1 MFKDLGIK
9 GRVLLLTLLP
19 TSLLAMVLG
28 GYFTWVQLSDMRAQL
43 IERGQLIAEQLAPLA
58 ATALARK
65 DTAVLNRIANEA
77 LDQPDVRA
85 VTFLDA
91 RQERLAHAGPSMLTV
106 APAGDASHLSMSTEL
121 DTTHFLLPVLGRHH
135 SLSGATEPDDERVL
149 GWVELELSHHGTL
162 LRGYRS
168 LFTSLLLI
176 AAGLGVTA
184 LLALRMSRAIN
195 APLELISQGVA
206 QLKEGRMETRLPPMG
221 SNELDELASGIN
233 RMAET
238 LQSAQEEMQHNIDQA
253 TEDVRQNLETIEIQ
267 NIELDLA
274 RKEALEASRIKSEFL
289 ANMSHE
295 IRTPLNGILGF
306 TNLLQKS
313 ELSPRQQ
320 DYLTTIQK
328 SAESLLGII
337 NEILDFSKIEAG
349 KLVLENLPFNL
360 RDLIQDALTMLAPAA
375 HEKQLELVSLVYRD
389 TPIQLQGDPQ
399 RLKQILTNLVGNA
412 IKFTQ
417 GGTVA
422 VRAMLEDESDDRAQL
437 RISVQDTGIGL
448 SEEDQQALFKAF
460 SQADNSLSRQAG
472 GTGLGLVI
480 SKRLIEQ
487 MGGEIGVD
495 STPGEG
501 AEFWISL
508 SLPKSRDD
516 NEEPGASWA
525 AGQRVALLEPQEL
538 TRRSLHHQLT
548 DFGLEVSEFADLDSL
563 QESLRNPPPG
573 QLPISLAVLG
583 VSAAIHPPEE
593 LSQSFWEFERLGCKT
608 LVLCPTTEQ
617 AQYHATLPDEQVE
630 AKPACT
636 RKLQR
641 KLQELLQVRPT
652 RSDKPHAMVSGRP
665 PRLLCVDDNPAN
677 LLLVQTLLSDLGA
690 QVTAVDSGYAALEVV
705 QRERFDL
712 VFMDVQMPGMDGRQ
726 ATEAIRRWEAE
737 REVSPVPVIALT
749 AHALSNE
756 KRALLQAGM
765 DDYLTKPIDEQQL
778 AQVVLKWTGLSLG
791 QSLASMSRAPQLGQL
806 SVLDPEEG
814 LRLAAGKAD
823 LAADML
829 AMLLASERY
838 PLYLPLT
845 VRSLARSLGIQPT
858 PTQRELLQQQS
869 DLHYPL
875 RPLEISAPANPLN
888 IVWIVAESLRGDML
902 DPRYMPRLWDFSNRA
917 IRLDNHYSSGN
928 LTQMGV
934 FGMFYGLHGGYW
946 DAVLKAGQP
955 PVLMEV
961 LRQQNYQFRI
971 NAAQRFSYPPFD
983 RSVFVNLRPQDLH
996 VLDSPEPAWQR
1007 DARNTDD
1014 LLRFVDRRLPD
1025 RPFFACLFLESSHAN
1040 YSFRDETAKI
1050 RPYLVNFNYLTTDF
1064 QAQMPLIKN
1073 RYLNAVREVDTQIG
1087 RLLQHLE
1094 NQHLLENTAVVVLG
1108 DHGEEFMERSRWGH
1122 NTEFNRYQTGT
1133 VAVLSIPGQAPRAV
1147 RSITSHIDLPATL
1160 LPLLG
1165 VRNPPRDYSLGQ
1177 DLLAADYHRDYAV
1190 SADTTRIA
1198 YLGEGFKVSF
1208 PLRGADRHHGPVSD
1222 GDDRPLDVEQQEA
1235 IRGPLRAA
1243 RLELL
1248 QDLGRFSALP
1258 VGEEPSP
1265 RSLAT
1270 SLTP

>member
-1 MFKDLGIK
+1 
-9 GRVLLLTLLP
+9 
-19 TSLLAMVLG
+19 
-28 GYFTWVQLSDMRAQL
+28 
-43 IERGQLIAEQLAPLA
+43 
-58 ATALARK
+58 
-65 DTAVLNRIANEA
+65 
-77 LDQPDVRA
+77 
-85 VTFLDA
+85 
-91 RQERLAHAGPSMLTV
+91 
-106 APAGDASHLSMSTEL
+106 
-121 DTTHFLLPVLGRHH
+121 
-135 SLSGATEPDDERVL
+135 
-149 GWVELELSHHGTL
+149 
-162 LRGYRS
+162 
-168 LFTSLLLI
+168 
-176 AAGLGVTA
+176 
-184 LLALRMSRAIN
+184 
-195 APLELISQGVA
+195 
-206 QLKEGRMETRLPPMG
+206 
-221 SNELDELASGIN
+221 
-233 RMAET
+233 
-238 LQSAQEEMQHNIDQA
+238 
-253 TEDVRQNLETIEIQ
+253 
-267 NIELDLA
+267 
-274 RKEALEASRIKSEFL
+274 
-289 ANMSHE
+289 
-295 IRTPLNGILGF
+295 
-306 TNLLQKS
+306 
-313 ELSPRQQ
+313 
-320 DYLTTIQK
+320 
-328 SAESLLGII
+328 
-337 NEILDFSKIEAG
+337 
-349 KLVLENLPFNL
+349 
-360 RDLIQDALTMLAPAA
+360 MLAPAA

-829 AMLLASERY
+829 AMLLAS
-838 PLYLPLT
+838 
-845 VRSLARSLGIQPT
+845 
-858 PTQRELLQQQS
+858 
-869 DLHYPL
+869 
-875 RPLEISAPANPLN
+875 
-888 IVWIVAESLRGDML
+888 
-902 DPRYMPRLWDFSNRA
+902 
-917 IRLDNHYSSGN
+917 
-928 LTQMGV
+928 
-934 FGMFYGLHGGYW
+934 
-946 DAVLKAGQP
+946 
-955 PVLMEV
+955 
-961 LRQQNYQFRI
+961 
-971 NAAQRFSYPPFD
+971 
-983 RSVFVNLRPQDLH
+983 
-996 VLDSPEPAWQR
+996 
-1007 DARNTDD
+1007 
-1014 LLRFVDRRLPD
+1014 
-1025 RPFFACLFLESSHAN
+1025 
-1040 YSFRDETAKI
+1040 
-1050 RPYLVNFNYLTTDF
+1050 
-1064 QAQMPLIKN
+1064 
-1073 RYLNAVREVDTQIG
+1073 
-1087 RLLQHLE
+1087 
-1094 NQHLLENTAVVVLG
+1094 
-1108 DHGEEFMERSRWGH
+1108 
-1122 NTEFNRYQTGT
+1122 
-1133 VAVLSIPGQAPRAV
+1133 
-1147 RSITSHIDLPATL
+1147 
-1160 LPLLG
+1160 
-1165 VRNPPRDYSLGQ
+1165 
-1177 DLLAADYHRDYAV
+1177 LAADRQAIRQARDN
-1190 SADTTRIA
+1190 
-1198 YLGEGFKVSF
+1198 
-1208 PLRGADRHHGPVSD
+1208 
-1222 GDDRPLDVEQQEA
+1222 DDRSALLERVHRLHGATRYCGVPQ
-1235 IRGPLRAA
+1235 LRAA
-1243 RLELL
+1243 CQTSETLLKQNDPAAAAAMDELDKAIEAL
-1248 QDLGRFSALP
+1248 ADTASATTHL
-1258 VGEEPSP
+1258 S
-1265 RSLAT
+1265 ST
-1270 SLTP
+1270 SLDSSEL

>member
-829 AMLLASERY
+829 AMLLAS
-838 PLYLPLT
+838 
-845 VRSLARSLGIQPT
+845 
-858 PTQRELLQQQS
+858 
-869 DLHYPL
+869 
-875 RPLEISAPANPLN
+875 
-888 IVWIVAESLRGDML
+888 
-902 DPRYMPRLWDFSNRA
+902 
-917 IRLDNHYSSGN
+917 
-928 LTQMGV
+928 
-934 FGMFYGLHGGYW
+934 
-946 DAVLKAGQP
+946 
-955 PVLMEV
+955 
-961 LRQQNYQFRI
+961 
-971 NAAQRFSYPPFD
+971 
-983 RSVFVNLRPQDLH
+983 
-996 VLDSPEPAWQR
+996 
-1007 DARNTDD
+1007 
-1014 LLRFVDRRLPD
+1014 
-1025 RPFFACLFLESSHAN
+1025 
-1040 YSFRDETAKI
+1040 
-1050 RPYLVNFNYLTTDF
+1050 
-1064 QAQMPLIKN
+1064 
-1073 RYLNAVREVDTQIG
+1073 
-1087 RLLQHLE
+1087 
-1094 NQHLLENTAVVVLG
+1094 
-1108 DHGEEFMERSRWGH
+1108 
-1122 NTEFNRYQTGT
+1122 
-1133 VAVLSIPGQAPRAV
+1133 
-1147 RSITSHIDLPATL
+1147 
-1160 LPLLG
+1160 
-1165 VRNPPRDYSLGQ
+1165 
-1177 DLLAADYHRDYAV
+1177 LAADRQAIRQARDNDDRTALLERVHRLHGATRYCGVPQLRAACQTSETLLKQNDPGGGRGPGRAGQGHRGPGRHCLGHHPPALHQPRLQRTLTMRILFFSSQAYDSESFQASNHRHGFELHFQQAHLQADTAV
-1190 SADTTRIA
+1190 LAQGFEVVCAFVNDDLSRPVLERLAAGGTRLVALRSAGYNHVDLAAAEALGLPVVHVPAYSPHAVAEHAVGLILTLNRRLHRAYNRTREGDFSLHGLTGFDLHGKRVGVIGTGQIGETFARIMAGFGCELLAYDPYPNPRIQALGGRYLALDALLAESDIVSLHCPLTADTRHLIDAQRLATMKPGAMLINTGRGALVNAAALIEALKSGQLGYLGLDVYEEEADIFFEDRSDQPLQDDVLARLLSFPNVVVTAHQAFLTREALAAIADTTLDNIA
-1198 YLGEGFKVSF
+1198 
-1208 PLRGADRHHGPVSD
+1208 AWQD
-1222 GDDRPLDVEQQEA
+1222 GTPRNRV
-1235 IRGPLRAA
+1235 RA
-1243 RLELL
+1243 
-1248 QDLGRFSALP
+1248 
-1258 VGEEPSP
+1258 
-1265 RSLAT
+1265 
-1270 SLTP
+1270 

>member
-829 AMLLASERY
+829 AMLLAS
-838 PLYLPLT
+838 
-845 VRSLARSLGIQPT
+845 LAADRQ
-858 PTQRELLQQQS
+858 
-869 DLHYPL
+869 
-875 RPLEISAPANPLN
+875 
-888 IVWIVAESLRGDML
+888 
-902 DPRYMPRLWDFSNRA
+902 A
-917 IRLDNHYSSGN
+917 IRQARDNDDRTALLERVHR
-928 LTQMGV
+928 
-934 FGMFYGLHGGYW
+934 LHGATRYCGVPQRNP
-946 DAVLKAGQP
+946 AQAERSGGGRGPGRAGQGHRGPGRHCLGHHP
-955 PVLMEV
+955 PVLHQPRLQRTLTMRILFFSSQAYDSESFQASNHRHGFELHFQQAHLQADTAVLAQGFEV
-961 LRQQNYQFRI
+961 VC
-971 NAAQRFSYPPFD
+971 A
-983 RSVFVNLRPQDLH
+983 FVNDDLSRPVLERLAAGGTRLVALRSAGYNHVDLAAAEALGLPVVHVPAYSPHAVAEHAVGLILTLNRRLHRAYNRTREGDFSLHGLTGFDLH
-996 VLDSPEPAWQR
+996 GKRVGVIGTGQIGETF
-1007 DARNTDD
+1007 ARIMAGFGCE
-1014 LLRFVDRRLPD
+1014 LLAYD
-1025 RPFFACLFLESSHAN
+1025 
-1040 YSFRDETAKI
+1040 
-1050 RPYLVNFNYLTTDF
+1050 PYPNPRI
-1064 QAQMPLIKN
+1064 QALGG
-1073 RYLNAVREVDTQIG
+1073 RYLALD
-1087 RLLQHLE
+1087 
-1094 NQHLLENTAVVVLG
+1094 A
-1108 DHGEEFMERSRWGH
+1108 
-1122 NTEFNRYQTGT
+1122 
-1133 VAVLSIPGQAPRAV
+1133 
-1147 RSITSHIDLPATL
+1147 
-1160 LPLLG
+1160 
-1165 VRNPPRDYSLGQ
+1165 
-1177 DLLAADYHRDYAV
+1177 LLAASDIV
-1190 SADTTRIA
+1190 SLHCPLTADTRHLIDAQRLATMKPGAMLINTGRGALVNAAALIEALKSGQLGYLGLDVYEEEADIFFEDRSDQPLQDDVLARLLSFPNVVVTAHQAFLTREALAAIADTTLDNIA
-1198 YLGEGFKVSF
+1198 
-1208 PLRGADRHHGPVSD
+1208 AWQD
-1222 GDDRPLDVEQQEA
+1222 GTPRNRV
-1235 IRGPLRAA
+1235 RA
-1243 RLELL
+1243 
-1248 QDLGRFSALP
+1248 
-1258 VGEEPSP
+1258 
-1265 RSLAT
+1265 
-1270 SLTP
+1270 

>member
-791 QSLASMSRAPQLGQL
+791 VAGQHEPCAAARPVERARPRGRAAPGRRQGRPRRRHAGDAAGLAGGGPPGDSPGPRQRRPHRFAREGPPAAWRHPLLWRAAVARGLPDQRNPAQAERSGGGRGPGRAGQGHRGPGRHCLGHHPPVLHQPRLQRTLTMRILFFSSQAYDSESFQASNHRHGFELHFQQAHLQADTAVLAQGFEVVCAFVNDDLSRP
-806 SVLDPEEG
+806 VLE
-814 LRLAAGKAD
+814 RLAAGGTRLVALRSAGYNHVD
-823 LAADML
+823 LAAAEALGLPVVHVPAYSPHAVAEHAVGLILTLNRRLHRAYNRTREGDFSLHGLTGFDLHGKRVGVIGTGQIGETFARIMAGFGCEL
-829 AMLLASERY
+829 LAYDPYPNPRIQALGGRYLALDALLAESDIVSLHCPLTADTRHLIDAQRLATMKPGAMLINTGRGALVNAAALIEALKSGQLGYLGLDVYEEEADIFFEDRSDQ
-838 PLYLPLT
+838 PLQDD
-845 VRSLARSLGIQPT
+845 VLAR
-858 PTQRELLQQQS
+858 LL
-869 DLHYPL
+869 
-875 RPLEISAPANPLN
+875 
-888 IVWIVAESLRGDML
+888 
-902 DPRYMPRLWDFSNRA
+902 
-917 IRLDNHYSSGN
+917 
-928 LTQMGV
+928 
-934 FGMFYGLHGGYW
+934 
-946 DAVLKAGQP
+946 
-955 PVLMEV
+955 
-961 LRQQNYQFRI
+961 
-971 NAAQRFSYPPFD
+971 
-983 RSVFVNLRPQDLH
+983 
-996 VLDSPEPAWQR
+996 
-1007 DARNTDD
+1007 
-1014 LLRFVDRRLPD
+1014 
-1025 RPFFACLFLESSHAN
+1025 
-1040 YSFRDETAKI
+1040 SF
-1050 RPYLVNFNYLTTDF
+1050 PN
-1064 QAQMPLIKN
+1064 
-1073 RYLNAVREVDTQIG
+1073 
-1087 RLLQHLE
+1087 
-1094 NQHLLENTAVVVLG
+1094 VVVTA
-1108 DHGEEFMERSRWGH
+1108 H
-1122 NTEFNRYQTGT
+1122 
-1133 VAVLSIPGQAPRAV
+1133 QAFLTREA
-1147 RSITSHIDLPATL
+1147 
-1160 LPLLG
+1160 
-1165 VRNPPRDYSLGQ
+1165 
-1177 DLLAADYHRDYAV
+1177 LAAI
-1190 SADTTRIA
+1190 ADTTLDNIA
-1198 YLGEGFKVSF
+1198 
-1208 PLRGADRHHGPVSD
+1208 AWQD
-1222 GDDRPLDVEQQEA
+1222 GTPRNRV
-1235 IRGPLRAA
+1235 RA
-1243 RLELL
+1243 
-1248 QDLGRFSALP
+1248 
-1258 VGEEPSP
+1258 
-1265 RSLAT
+1265 
-1270 SLTP
+1270 

>member
-617 AQYHATLPDEQVE
+617 AQYHATL
-630 AKPACT
+630 
-636 RKLQR
+636 
-641 KLQELLQVRPT
+641 
-652 RSDKPHAMVSGRP
+652 
-665 PRLLCVDDNPAN
+665 
-677 LLLVQTLLSDLGA
+677 
-690 QVTAVDSGYAALEVV
+690 EVV

-829 AMLLASERY
+829 AMLLAS
-838 PLYLPLT
+838 
-845 VRSLARSLGIQPT
+845 
-858 PTQRELLQQQS
+858 
-869 DLHYPL
+869 
-875 RPLEISAPANPLN
+875 
-888 IVWIVAESLRGDML
+888 
-902 DPRYMPRLWDFSNRA
+902 
-917 IRLDNHYSSGN
+917 
-928 LTQMGV
+928 
-934 FGMFYGLHGGYW
+934 
-946 DAVLKAGQP
+946 
-955 PVLMEV
+955 
-961 LRQQNYQFRI
+961 
-971 NAAQRFSYPPFD
+971 
-983 RSVFVNLRPQDLH
+983 
-996 VLDSPEPAWQR
+996 
-1007 DARNTDD
+1007 
-1014 LLRFVDRRLPD
+1014 
-1025 RPFFACLFLESSHAN
+1025 
-1040 YSFRDETAKI
+1040 
-1050 RPYLVNFNYLTTDF
+1050 
-1064 QAQMPLIKN
+1064 
-1073 RYLNAVREVDTQIG
+1073 
-1087 RLLQHLE
+1087 
-1094 NQHLLENTAVVVLG
+1094 
-1108 DHGEEFMERSRWGH
+1108 
-1122 NTEFNRYQTGT
+1122 
-1133 VAVLSIPGQAPRAV
+1133 
-1147 RSITSHIDLPATL
+1147 
-1160 LPLLG
+1160 
-1165 VRNPPRDYSLGQ
+1165 
-1177 DLLAADYHRDYAV
+1177 LAADRQAIRQARDN
-1190 SADTTRIA
+1190 
-1198 YLGEGFKVSF
+1198 
-1208 PLRGADRHHGPVSD
+1208 
-1222 GDDRPLDVEQQEA
+1222 DDRTALLERVHRLHGATRYCGVPQ
-1235 IRGPLRAA
+1235 LRAA
-1243 RLELL
+1243 CQTSETLLKQNDPAAAAALDELDKAIEAL
-1248 QDLGRFSALP
+1248 ADTASATTHL
-1258 VGEEPSP
+1258 S
-1265 RSLAT
+1265 ST
-1270 SLTP
+1270 SLDSSEL

>member
-737 REVSPVPVIALT
+737 REVNRTCAFQREARIAAGRHGRLPDQADRRAAIGPGSAEVDRTEPGPVAGQHEPCAAARPVERARPRGRAAPGRRQGRPRRRHAGDAAGLAGGGPPGDSPGPRQRRPHRFAREGPPAAWRHSLLWRAAVARGLPDQRNPAQAERSGGGRGPGRAGQGHRGPGRHCLGHHPPVLHQPRLQRTLT
-749 AHALSNE
+749 MRILFFSSQAYDSESFQASNHRHGFELHFQQAH
-756 KRALLQAGM
+756 LQA
-765 DDYLTKPIDEQQL
+765 DTAVL
-778 AQVVLKWTGLSLG
+778 AQGFEVVCAFVNDDLS
-791 QSLASMSRAPQLGQL
+791 RP
-806 SVLDPEEG
+806 VLE
-814 LRLAAGKAD
+814 RLAAGGTRLVALRSAGYNHVD
-823 LAADML
+823 LAAAEALGLPVVHVPAYSPHAVAEHAVGLILTLNRRLHRAYNRTREGDFSLHGLTGFDLHGKRVGVIGTGQIGETFARIMAGFGCEL
-829 AMLLASERY
+829 LAYDPYPNPRIQALGGRYLALDALLAESDIVSLHCPLTADTRHLIDAQRLATMKPGAMLINTGRGALVNAAALIEALKSGQLGYLGLDVYEEEADIFFEDRSDQ
-838 PLYLPLT
+838 PLQDD
-845 VRSLARSLGIQPT
+845 VLAR
-858 PTQRELLQQQS
+858 LL
-869 DLHYPL
+869 
-875 RPLEISAPANPLN
+875 
-888 IVWIVAESLRGDML
+888 
-902 DPRYMPRLWDFSNRA
+902 
-917 IRLDNHYSSGN
+917 
-928 LTQMGV
+928 
-934 FGMFYGLHGGYW
+934 
-946 DAVLKAGQP
+946 
-955 PVLMEV
+955 
-961 LRQQNYQFRI
+961 
-971 NAAQRFSYPPFD
+971 
-983 RSVFVNLRPQDLH
+983 
-996 VLDSPEPAWQR
+996 
-1007 DARNTDD
+1007 
-1014 LLRFVDRRLPD
+1014 
-1025 RPFFACLFLESSHAN
+1025 
-1040 YSFRDETAKI
+1040 SF
-1050 RPYLVNFNYLTTDF
+1050 PN
-1064 QAQMPLIKN
+1064 
-1073 RYLNAVREVDTQIG
+1073 
-1087 RLLQHLE
+1087 
-1094 NQHLLENTAVVVLG
+1094 VVVTA
-1108 DHGEEFMERSRWGH
+1108 H
-1122 NTEFNRYQTGT
+1122 
-1133 VAVLSIPGQAPRAV
+1133 QAFLTREA
-1147 RSITSHIDLPATL
+1147 
-1160 LPLLG
+1160 
-1165 VRNPPRDYSLGQ
+1165 
-1177 DLLAADYHRDYAV
+1177 LAAI
-1190 SADTTRIA
+1190 ADTTLDNIA
-1198 YLGEGFKVSF
+1198 
-1208 PLRGADRHHGPVSD
+1208 AWQD
-1222 GDDRPLDVEQQEA
+1222 GTPRNRV
-1235 IRGPLRAA
+1235 RA
-1243 RLELL
+1243 
-1248 QDLGRFSALP
+1248 
-1258 VGEEPSP
+1258 
-1265 RSLAT
+1265 
-1270 SLTP
+1270 

>member
-829 AMLLASERY
+829 AMLLAS
-838 PLYLPLT
+838 
-845 VRSLARSLGIQPT
+845 LAADRQ
-858 PTQRELLQQQS
+858 
-869 DLHYPL
+869 
-875 RPLEISAPANPLN
+875 
-888 IVWIVAESLRGDML
+888 
-902 DPRYMPRLWDFSNRA
+902 A
-917 IRLDNHYSSGN
+917 IRQARDNDDRTALLERVHR
-928 LTQMGV
+928 
-934 FGMFYGLHGGYW
+934 LHGATRYCGVPQLR
-946 DAVLKAGQP
+946 AACQTRNPAQAERSGGGRGPGRAGQGHRGPGRHCLGHHP
-955 PVLMEV
+955 PVLHQPRLQRTLTMRILFFSTQAYDSESFQASNHRHGFELHFQQAHLQADTAVLAQGFEV
-961 LRQQNYQFRI
+961 VCAFVNDDLSRPVLERLAAGGTRLVALRSAGYNHVDLAAAEALGLPVVHVPAYSPHAVAEHAVGLILTLNRRLHRAYNRTREGDFSLHGLTGFDLHGKRVGVIGTGQIGETFARI
-971 NAAQRFSYPPFD
+971 MAGFGCELLAYDPYPNPRIQALGGRYLALDALLAESDIVSLHCPLTADTRHLIDAQRLATMKPGAMLINTGRGALVNAAALIEALKSGQLGYLGLDVYEEEADIFFED
-983 RSVFVNLRPQDLH
+983 RSDQPLQDD
-996 VLDSPEPAWQR
+996 VLA
-1007 DARNTDD
+1007 
-1014 LLRFVDRRLPD
+1014 
-1025 RPFFACLFLESSHAN
+1025 
-1040 YSFRDETAKI
+1040 
-1050 RPYLVNFNYLTTDF
+1050 
-1064 QAQMPLIKN
+1064 
-1073 RYLNAVREVDTQIG
+1073 
-1087 RLLQHLE
+1087 RLLSFP
-1094 NQHLLENTAVVVLG
+1094 NVVVTA
-1108 DHGEEFMERSRWGH
+1108 H
-1122 NTEFNRYQTGT
+1122 
-1133 VAVLSIPGQAPRAV
+1133 QAFLTREA
-1147 RSITSHIDLPATL
+1147 
-1160 LPLLG
+1160 
-1165 VRNPPRDYSLGQ
+1165 
-1177 DLLAADYHRDYAV
+1177 LAAI
-1190 SADTTRIA
+1190 ADTTLDNIA
-1198 YLGEGFKVSF
+1198 
-1208 PLRGADRHHGPVSD
+1208 AWQD
-1222 GDDRPLDVEQQEA
+1222 GTPRNRV
-1235 IRGPLRAA
+1235 RA
-1243 RLELL
+1243 
-1248 QDLGRFSALP
+1248 
-1258 VGEEPSP
+1258 
-1265 RSLAT
+1265 
-1270 SLTP
+1270 